1 MRPSRPS
8 TTSERVGLAG
18 AGLAIAAALFA
29 VGGGLVSFGLWPDD
43 LSHDGTQRIV
53 LRTPAV
59 ERPVV
64 QRPRRAAA
72 SPRAA
77 GSQPRRAPSAVAP
90 PALVAPAGAITIAE
104 PPPVH
109 RIPPVP
115 VPVPTEPDPQPAL
128 PLPTDPLLPV
138 GDIVDQTTTTLAR
151 TLGAFATALE
161 QGLAG
166 IGDLLGGPGP

>member
-1 MRPSRPS
+1 M
-8 TTSERVGLAG
+8 SERVGLTG

-43 LSHDGTQRIV
+43 LSHDGTQRSV

-64 QRPRRAAA
+64 ERPRRDVA

-77 GSQPRRAPSAVAP
+77 GSQPRRAPSAVAL
-90 PALVAPAGAITIAE
+90 PALAAPAGAITIA
-104 PPPVH
+104 PQAPLPVH
-109 RIPPVP
+109 RIPP

-128 PLPTDPLLPV
+128 PQPTDPLLPV
-138 GDIVDQTTTTLAR
+138 GDTVGQTTTTLAR